1 MKLTTRARYAVM
13 AMVDIAAHDG
23 KHPVCLADIAEREE
37 ISLPYLEQIFACLRR
52 CGLVASVR
60 GPGGGYRLARP
71 AAQIR
76 IAEVF
81 CAMDE
86 PLRATRCEDTWDHG
100 CRQDRAKCRTHAL
113 WEELGCVVDLY
124 LSSVSLADVASG
136 RIGACGRPVRP
147 VPIPEDVAALA
158 VPAGKALT

>member
-23 KHPVCLADIAEREE
+23 ECPVCLADIAAREE

-52 CGLVASVR
+52 RGLVQSVR

-86 PLRATRCEDTWDHG
+86 PLRATRCDETASDAG

-136 RIGACGRPVRP
+136 RIGACGRPLRP
-147 VPIPEDVAALA
+147 VPASEEQVA
-158 VPAGKALT
+158 T